1 MVKFKTSD
9 NLISLLV
16 GQNLYS
22 SGDAA
27 LRELLQNAEDA
38 CNLMTISD
46 PSFSPEIN
54 IQYSVSQNYFE
65 ISDNGLGMDQEI
77 FEESFLTIGAS
88 KSNSTK
94 LQALLK
100 IAGDSVRPIGQFGIG
115 ILSCFG
121 VAETVQILTLA
132 EDADPLSFTIPDL
145 RGEFNVIDEHL
156 TQRGTTVRIYFK
168 QDGPMSAA
176 NIPSAVSRYVRHANN
191 IWMKNVDDGQ
201 RDRVPE
207 QWLIDPVNESGL
219 LTFDMISQGRLQLS
233 NAWENI
239 NQGLEGQITICNGG
253 FLVTDNARDILP
265 DYAVGFRGE
274 IDVRPGSMT
283 ILLNR
288 EGFQKDQHWEHFCEY
303 VKIHYQ
309 KLVKQKLDDWIA
321 EASPTKSSLERI
333 RAIQRIVLLIL
344 RSPLGNIV
352 GEPNKEKA
360 QLLIPRALY
369 NIEREYLSVDNIV
382 SIAQKK
388 PPLYVY
394 RTDDDQT
401 LNRNLTDRG
410 QNIQFSAPIRSLNLR
425 TTLLQLNGFVVVEA
439 EKHTYT
445 VFYRGRNRNVEIHDF
460 QLLEVLAAARGFEI
474 GMVKDAPADHT
485 RIGTSSDARE
495 ITSIFGLESDLKIQ
509 SVDAVA
515 EAVIADFNGY
525 ILNSKNEDI
534 QQILA
539 IIPDAVGNPIRKNIV
554 AAYFSLSVYDVVKSR
569 KILYDLIVDKDFHS
583 KARQLT
589 GKYFRLYLTDK
600 IQNLLQAEEE
610 EDV

>member
-1 MVKFKTSD
+1 MKFKTSD

-38 CNLMTISD
+38 CSLMAISD
-46 PSFSPEIN
+46 SSFRPEIN
-54 IQYSVSQNYFE
+54 IQYSVIQNYFE
-65 ISDNGLGMDQEI
+65 ISDNGLGMDKEI
-77 FEESFLTIGAS
+77 FEESFVTIGAS

-94 LQALLK
+94 LQALLE

-132 EDADPLSFTIPDL
+132 EGADPLSFTIPDL
-145 RGEFNVIDEHL
+145 RGEFNAMDKHR
-156 TQRGTTVRIYFK
+156 TQRGTTVRLYFK

-176 NIPSAVSRYVRHANN
+176 DIPSAVSRYVRHANN
-191 IWMKNVDDGQ
+191 IWITNADGGQ
-201 RDRVPE
+201 RDRVLE
-207 QWLIDPVNESGL
+207 QWLVDPANESDL

-233 NAWENI
+233 SAWENI
-239 NQGLEGQITICNGG
+239 NEGLDGQITVCNGG

-283 ILLNR
+283 ILLSR
-288 EGFQKDQHWEHFCEY
+288 EGFQKDQYWEQFCEF
-303 VKIHYQ
+303 VKIDYQ
-309 KLVKQKLDDWIA
+309 NLVEQKLDYWITD
-321 EASPTKSSLERI
+321 ASPTEYSLERK

-344 RSPLGNIV
+344 LSPLGDIV
-352 GEPNKEKA
+352 GETNQNKA
-360 QLLIPRALY
+360 RLLIPRALY
-369 NIEREYLSVDNIV
+369 NIERDYRSVDHIV
-382 SIAQKK
+382 SVAQKK
-388 PPLYVY
+388 TPLYVY

-401 LNRNLTDRG
+401 FNKLLTDRG
-410 QNIQFSAPIRSLNLR
+410 QEIQLSAPIQSLDFR
-425 TTLLQLNGFVVVEA
+425 TTLLRLKGFVVVKA
-439 EKHTYT
+439 EKHTYS
-445 VFYRGRNRNVEIHDF
+445 VFYRGRNRNVEIHDI
-460 QLLEVLAAARGFEI
+460 QLLKALATARGFEI
-474 GMVKDAPADHT
+474 GLVKDAPADHT

-495 ITSIFGLESDLKIQ
+495 ITSIFGLDLKIE

-539 IIPDAVGNPIRKNIV
+539 IIPDAVGNPIRKNII
-554 AAYFSLSVYDVVKSR
+554 AAYFSLSVYDVVESR

>member
-1 MVKFKTSD
+1 MKFKTSD
-9 NLISLLV
+9 DLISLLV

-38 CNLMTISD
+38 CSLMAISD
-46 PSFSPEIN
+46 SSFRPEIN
-54 IQYSVSQNYFE
+54 IQYSVSENYFE

-77 FEESFLTIGAS
+77 FEDSFVAIGAS

-94 LQALLK
+94 LKALLEN
-100 IAGDSVRPIGQFGIG
+100 AGESVRPIGQFGIG

-121 VAETVQILTLA
+121 VAEIVQIFTLA
-132 EDADPLSFTIPDL
+132 EGADPLSFTIPGL
-145 RGEFNVIDEHL
+145 RGEFNAIKNHR
-156 TQRGTTVRIYFK
+156 TQRGTTVRLYFK
-168 QDGPMSAA
+168 QDGPMAA
-176 NIPSAVSRYVRHANN
+176 ADTPLAVKRYVRHANN
-191 IWMKNVDDGQ
+191 IWISNADDGQ

-207 QWLIDPVNESGL
+207 QWLIDPVNEADL

-233 NAWENI
+233 SAWENI
-239 NQGLEGQITICNGG
+239 NQGLDSQITVCNGG
-253 FLVTDNARDILP
+253 FLVMDNARDILP

-288 EGFQKDQHWEHFCEY
+288 EGFQKDQYWEKFCKC

-309 KLVKQKLDDWIA
+309 KLVEQKLDDWIA
-321 EASPTKSSLERI
+321 DASPTKSSLERM

-344 RSPLGNIV
+344 HSPLGDTV
-352 GEPNKEKA
+352 GETNKEKA

-388 PPLYVY
+388 PPLYVN

-401 LNRNLTDRG
+401 LNRYLTDRG
-410 QNIQFSAPIRSLNLR
+410 HNIQFSASIRSLNFR

-460 QLLEVLAAARGFEI
+460 QLLEVLAATRGFEI
-474 GMVKDAPADHT
+474 GLVKNAPADHT
-485 RIGTSSDARE
+485 RIGTSSDAQE
-495 ITSIFGLESDLKIQ
+495 ITSIFGLDLKIQ
-509 SVDAVA
+509 SVDTVA

-525 ILNSKNEDI
+525 ILNSKNKEI

-539 IIPDAVGNPIRKNIV
+539 IIPDAVGNPIRKGII
-554 AAYFSLSVYDVVKSR
+554 AAYLSLSEYDVVKSR
-569 KILYDLIVDKDFHS
+569 KILYELIVDKDFHS
-583 KARQLT
+583 KARQVT
-589 GKYFRLYLTDK
+589 GKYFHLYLAEK
-600 IQNLLQAEEE
+600 IRDLLQTEGVEN
-610 EDV
+610 V